1 MMANGNYRPPP
12 QYGCVVGAFI
22 MLLALVVLVLRT
34 TTMSR
39 WRYCSA
45 IMLLALVVLV
55 LRALHTLHHPAYLG
69 H

>member
-22 MLLALVVLVLRT
+22 MLLALVVLVLR
-34 TTMSR
+34 
-39 WRYCSA
+39 
-45 IMLLALVVLV
+45 
-55 LRALHTLHHPAYLG
+55 ALHTLHHPAYLG